1 MKKMLIL
8 LTTMMVS
15 QSVSAADFYPY
26 NELLLKDLEQMSSL
40 ISKKIKEYESQGVAE
55 SGDEGMDAVADLS
68 DEDSSSAD
76 TSQDITPLKEALQGV
91 YSRPNLDDMIQKVI
105 APLRSSL
112 ESIDSWE
119 KAVSQLI
126 DEALANL
133 KNPKKVKPQVQA
145 TYAIMLN
152 NFVNELKIYAGQ
164 DGFEKKMLEKIQKA
178 DISLSKEAKS
188 EIKLRVLKEPT
199 SPSELAEASLKAAA
213 KAQKDKKKT
222 D

>member
-8 LTTMMVS
+8 LTALLVS
-15 QSVSAADFYPY
+15 QSVSAADFFPY

-40 ISKKIKEYESQGVAE
+40 ISKKIKEYESQATTDSAE
-55 SGDEGMDAVADLS
+55 EGMDAVADLS
-68 DEDSSSAD
+68 DEDSSGE
-76 TSQDITPLKEALQGV
+76 TSQNITPLKEALQAV

-145 TYAIMLN
+145 TYAIMLD
-152 NFVNELKIYAGQ
+152 NFVNELKVYAGQ

-199 SPSELAEASLKAAA
+199 SPSELAEASLKAAV
-213 KAQKDKKKT
+213 KAQKDKKKSN
-222 D
+222 